1 MNCFQAVLSAER
13 RTKTAFCLL
22 AGRLCSDVK
31 YSDDEMDE
39 DEKDGR
45 EEVRVCVCGEM
56 ACVTSIVCGI
66 GLPKIPLEKANIQS
80 AVNAFSTTTVPHRE
94 WGK

>member
-1 MNCFQAVLSAER
+1 MNCFQAVLSAGR
-13 RTKTAFCLL
+13 RAKTAFCLL

-45 EEVRVCVCGEM
+45 EEVRVCVSVWRDEDYPITFRKKKNNRD
-56 ACVTSIVCGI
+56 CV
-66 GLPKIPLEKANIQS
+66 QS
-80 AVNAFSTTTVPHRE
+80 CNLSHINLRI
-94 WGK
+94 